1 MFCIKKSRISNI
13 IARKEVRD
21 EEKETFWRKILALLI
36 QPLIGPLQIFKV
48 KRFFI
53 HIIRMV
59 RITGRVK
66 AKINA
71 KDQLILAKG
80 IILIPIEIL
89 NNRLNRFNLMIP
101 T

>member
-1 MFCIKKSRISNI
+1 MFCIKKLKISNI

-48 KRFFI
+48 KRIFI

-59 RITGRVK
+59 MIAGKVK
-66 AKINA
+66 AKINV
-71 KDQLILAKG
+71 KGQLILV
-80 IILIPIEIL
+80 
-89 NNRLNRFNLMIP
+89 
-101 T
+101 